1 MKEDTAKYKDLMSS
15 ARTFDYY
22 ASITTGD
29 KSERWSKWADNKRKE
44 ANALPDDYVDKEWQM
59 PSWGTYGT

>member
-1 MKEDTAKYKDLMSS
+1 MKENTSKYKDLMSN

-44 ANALPDDYVDKEWQM
+44 AENIPDNYVDPEWRM
-59 PSWGTYGT
+59 PEWGTYGT

>member
-1 MKEDTAKYKDLMSS
+1 MKEDTEKYKGLMTQ

-22 ASITTGD
+22 ASITTDD
-29 KSERWSKWADNKRKE
+29 KSKRWSEWANNKRKE
-44 ANALPDDYVDKEWQM
+44 ANNIPDDYKDPEWQM

>member
-1 MKEDTAKYKDLMSS
+1 MSN

-44 ANALPDDYVDKEWQM
+44 AENIPDDYVDPEWRM
-59 PSWGTYGT
+59 PEWGTYGT